1 MAMSN
6 EHKAA
11 LAQGRLEARA
21 VKAYLASLGPKKR
34 GRPVTK
40 DSLQKKIADI
50 DSKLKNETNPLRR
63 LDLMQSR
70 AETEN
75 ALDTLGSGP
84 DQAALAADFVE
95 HAKGYSER
103 KGISYATWRE
113 FGVSAEVLRKAGI
126 PQTRRRPS

>member
-40 DSLQKKIADI
+40 DSLQKKISDI
-50 DSKLKNETNPLRR
+50 DSKLKTEANPLRR
-63 LDLMQSR
+63 LDLLQSR
-70 AETEN
+70 AETESS
-75 ALDTLGSGP
+75 LDNLGSGP
-84 DQAALAADFVE
+84 DQAALAAD
-95 HAKGYSER
+95 
-103 KGISYATWRE
+103 YATWRE
-113 FGVSAEVLRKAGI
+113 FGVSADVLRKAGI
-126 PQTRRRPS
+126 PQTRRRAS